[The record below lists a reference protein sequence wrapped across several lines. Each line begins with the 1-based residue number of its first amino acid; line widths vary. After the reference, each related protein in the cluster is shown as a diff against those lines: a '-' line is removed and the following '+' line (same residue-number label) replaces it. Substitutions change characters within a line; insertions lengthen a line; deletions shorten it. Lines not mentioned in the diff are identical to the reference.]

1 MLGFTVNAKGLRNL
15 LVATVAG
22 KLLVVLVIFLLG
34 AAVIALP
41 GAAASY
47 VWDRVAGI
55 FGNDPEWKSAV
66 RLVASYQLPSDRENL
81 LLYRP
86 LWVDCPGEV
95 AGSSSVTSECKPVA
109 SDHIAHWMNY
119 ARLGSTVYRVP
130 SGGYH
135 SYTFDIGREA
145 EVGEIWLVMACKNCD
160 VAVLTSSGDN
170 LSGEIVARYYSP
182 DKSEIKKLATKP
194 TRYAAANSVG
204 GALSGARY
212 ITLVVNNQDNDAY
225 FAQIAAFP
233 PGKRSNAL
241 WASLPQLDRTYRNI
255 YSSPIAAAL
264 GQSGSSTNILA
275 AQAVSASS
283 FYYPII
289 SASAP
294 LTPSQATASPG
305 YLPIYPVAGNPARA
319 GTGTASDLA
328 LGSRKV
334 YLSARLSEYT
344 IGKLDEVSL
353 SWLSSYPPL
362 PVSPTLPV
370 SVPAPT
376 PPFATKWQLYLLD
389 SKDAADNALL
399 DSLFGSNSS
408 ASSGDGEISLPAERL
423 LREYA
428 DRTTAAT
435 ITTGKLNLALDDK
448 RDTLVFVFEQSSF
461 MLEAA
466 IPLLPGQLAGLPP
479 NWLALANISLYE
491 LPPPTPVKWPPAATG
506 YASTVGGRYDLRAGS
521 ISAEK
526 IDEVISRYKWRGI
539 LPSGYPGNEAP
550 QPNKLEGK
558 GAFFVE
564 MGQKYKINPAYALAF
579 AIKETSLGT
588 TGFHVYNAEEGKWG
602 YNLYG
607 ITGGG
612 WLPDKCIAGFNGRF
626 CGYRRWEDSI
636 EEYFAL
642 LSEGYVGGQLAVAK
656 QDGAGKG
663 QLACPCTTIDRILPW
678 YAPYFEND
686 TDLYIQQIKNWL
698 DEWGASGTDGI
709 AGGGSGGPV
718 PAINQMDSSQYNSDY
733 PVNPWGNSTCG
744 VASAAMVLGSF
755 GYDFRVVDLLQV
767 AARRGD
773 VSVASGTI
781 RWDYLT
787 DPQLGGRYEFSYRT
801 FTAGNASDYLQQFRE
816 LTGKGQPVI
825 ANVFDNYYYAGH
837 FFVVVGYDGATDTF
851 QVNDPIARPISGQGV
866 VQQWP
871 AARLGNIL
879 RLGYPAVVITKTGT
893 GNLT

>member
-1 MLGFTVNAKGLRNL
+1 MLGFGINAKGLRNL

-22 KLLVVLVIFLLG
+22 KLLVVLIIFLLG

-66 RLVASYQLPSDRENL
+66 RLVASYQLPRDQENL

-86 LWVDCPGEV
+86 LWVDCPGQ
-95 AGSSSVTSECKPVA
+95 ATGSSLSVSECKQV
-109 SDHIAHWMNY
+109 SSEHIAHWLNY
-119 ARLGSTVYRVP
+119 EKLGSTVYRVP
-130 SGGYH
+130 TGYH

-145 EVGEIWLVMACKNCD
+145 QIGEIWLVMACKKCD

-170 LSGEIVARYYSP
+170 LSGEIVAHYYSP
-182 DKSEIKKLATKP
+182 DKPEIKNLATKP
-194 TRYAAANSVG
+194 ARHAAANSVG
-204 GALSGARY
+204 GALEGARY

-225 FAQIAAFP
+225 FAQLAAFP
-233 PGKRSNAL
+233 PGTSKRSNAL
-241 WASLPQLDRTYRNI
+241 WASLPQFDKNYRDI

-264 GQSGSSTNILA
+264 GQSGGSNSNILA
-275 AQAVSASS
+275 AKAVTDGS

-289 SASAP
+289 NASPP
-294 LTPSQATASPG
+294 LTQSQAALSPS
-305 YLPIYPVAGNPARA
+305 YLPIYPVVGNPARA

-328 LGSRKV
+328 FSSRKV

-353 SWLSSYPPL
+353 SWLTSYPAL
-362 PVSPTLPV
+362 VVSPTLPV
-370 SVPAPT
+370 SA
-376 PPFATKWQLYLLD
+376 PPFAKKWQLYLLN
-389 SKDAADNALL
+389 SKDAADNTLL
-399 DSLFGSNSS
+399 ESLFNSNSS
-408 ASSGDGEISLPAERL
+408 SGSGEISLPFERL
-423 LREYA
+423 LREYT
-428 DRTTAAT
+428 DRTTSAT
-435 ITTGKLNLALDDK
+435 ITTDKLNLSPDDK
-448 RDTLVFVFEQSSF
+448 RDTLVFVFEESSF
-461 MLEAA
+461 ALEAA

-479 NWLALANISLYE
+479 NWLALANISVYE
-491 LPPPTPVKWPPAATG
+491 LPPPTPVKWPPTASS

-539 LPSGYPGNEAP
+539 LPGGYPGNENP
-550 QPNKLEGK
+550 QPNKLSGK

-588 TGFHVYNAEEGKWG
+588 TGFHVYNALEGKWG

-612 WLPDKCIAGFNGRF
+612 WLADKCIAGYNGRF
-626 CGYRRWEDSI
+626 CGYRNWEDSI

-642 LSEGYVGGQLAVAK
+642 LAEGYVGGQLSVAK
-656 QDGAGKG
+656 QDGTGKG

-686 TDLYIQQIKNWL
+686 TDLYIQQIKNWI
-698 DEWGASGTDGI
+698 DEWGAAGSDGI
-709 AGGGSGGPV
+709 AGGSGGPV
-718 PAINQMDSSQYNSDY
+718 PAINQMDPAQYNSDY

-773 VSVASGTI
+773 VSIADGTI

-787 DPQLGGRYEFSYRT
+787 DPQLGGRYGFSYRS
-801 FTAGNASDYLQQFRE
+801 FTAGSAGEYLQQFRE

-837 FFVVVGYDGATDTF
+837 FFVVVGYDGTTDTF
-851 QVNDPIARPISGQGV
+851 QVNDPIARPVSGQGV
-866 VQQWP
+866 IQQWS

-879 RLGYPAVVITKTGT
+879 RMGYPAIVITRSGA